1 MTTGTVCCPGCRF
14 EAAAGF
20 AFCPKCGLRLP
31 RTCAACGFACA
42 PDFAFCP
49 KCGGA
54 LEAPT
59 AAGVTERP
67 SAAPV
72 VSPASGSEADR
83 RLVTVVFADVS
94 GFTALGERLDPED
107 VRTFQNDLF
116 KLLAETIEQYGGFV
130 EKFVGDAVMAVFGA
144 PVAHEDDPERALRTA
159 LTMLERMP
167 TLSARW
173 EACFGGPVRLHLGIN
188 TGPVVAGRLGI
199 SGDAAYAVTGDT
211 VNTAARLLAA
221 SEEGEILVSG
231 TTHQLT
237 EHVFAFEPLPALSL
251 RGKAEPVEVWR
262 LRSLRDA
269 APSAE
274 SGDGTGL
281 AAPLIGRRDEIA
293 QMLAAFERAA
303 GGRAQIVSLV
313 GEAGSGKSRLVA
325 ELFTAL
331 EKEGRLAG
339 ITVRRHLCSSFG
351 EPAYG
356 VLRAFLREGYQLAP
370 GDSLETAVDKLRA
383 GLRAVGSDET
393 EALRVAPVL
402 ARTLGIEADP
412 TAHHLEPEQLR
423 QQIFLA
429 TRVVLERRLQ
439 QGPTVL
445 VVENLH
451 WADRASIELL
461 RFLMERLADRPLL
474 LVATY
479 RPEMDT
485 QTLLTTRATHTSIR
499 LTPLGDADSVALLD
513 GLLGALARSVPPAL
527 HALVVRRAGGNP
539 LYVVEIVRTLT
550 AAGGLARSRAGGV
563 AVGDANALDVPPTIQ
578 GLLLSRTDRL
588 PADARRLLQEAAVLG
603 LVFAR
608 DVLSVMVGAPE
619 RFDATLDLL
628 QDAELIEEVA
638 PPRGT
643 LGPARSQFRFKQ
655 ALVQEVVYQNLLVSR
670 RTELHDRAGR
680 AYETLCGGEPQRLE
694 DIEALG
700 HHWSLGADRRRGARF
715 LVAAGDRARA
725 VYANEDAVRH
735 YARAQRTLRE
745 WGAPEEQCPVRERL
759 GDVLAT
765 LGRRPEAIEHYEMV
779 RARCAEAGDR
789 HAQARLRRKLGGLHW
804 DAGARDRALECFEA
818 GLALLEGG
826 GDDIESA
833 HLYQEMGRLAFRSG
847 DNTRAIEWAERAL
860 ALAEALAED
869 GTDRA
874 ARQEASAVVAHA
886 CNTIGVALARTD
898 RSEEAVTHIERSIAV
913 ALAQD
918 LLQAACRGYT
928 NLGILYS
935 TLDPSRGVSTCL
947 QGLETAKR
955 IGDLGVQSRLYA
967 NLAVA
972 YCALTDRCEAEGIAA
987 AQAAVELDRQLG
999 QLDHLAIPLIVL
1011 GQISQCH
1018 GDGGRAL
1025 ECYREALGLVEE
1037 TGEPQLLFPCYDGLA
1052 TLHLDLGD
1060 QAAAERYLTLAQDV
1074 CERAGLDPDSL
1085 VLLPFFS

>member
-1 MTTGTVCCPGCRF
+1 VAPRP
-14 EAAAGF
+14 AAA
-20 AFCPKCGLRLP
+20 P
-31 RTCAACGFACA
+31 
-42 PDFAFCP
+42 
-49 KCGGA
+49 
-54 LEAPT
+54 
-59 AAGVTERP
+59 
-67 SAAPV
+67 
-72 VSPASGSEADR
+72 SPAPSPGPVSGSEVDR
-83 RLVTVVFADVS
+83 RLVTVLFADVS

-116 KLLAETIEQYGGFV
+116 KLLAEAIEQYNGFV

-144 PVAHEDDPERALRTA
+144 PVAHENDPERALRAA

-167 TLSARW
+167 ALSARW
-173 EACFGGPVRLHLGIN
+173 EACFGGPVKLHLGIN
-188 TGPVVAGRLGI
+188 TGPVVAGRLEAT
-199 SGDAAYAVTGDT
+199 GDAAYAVTGDT
-211 VNTAARLLAA
+211 VNTAARLLSA
-221 SEEGEILVSG
+221 SEEGNILVSG
-231 TTHQLT
+231 ATQRLT
-237 EHVFAFEPLPALSL
+237 EQIFAFEPLPALSL

-262 LRSLRDA
+262 LRGLRETA
-269 APSAE
+269 AFGE
-274 SGDGTGL
+274 RGDEGRS

-303 GGRAQIVSLV
+303 AGRAQVVSLV

-325 ELFTAL
+325 ELFTTL
-331 EKEGRLAG
+331 EQDGRLAG
-339 ITVRRHLCSSFG
+339 ISVQRHLCSSFG
-351 EPAYG
+351 EQAHG
-356 VLRAFLREGYQLAP
+356 VLRAFLREGYQVAH

-393 EALRVAPVL
+393 EAERVAPVL
-402 ARTLGIEADP
+402 ASVLGLEADE
-412 TAHHLEPEQLR
+412 TVQHLEPEQLR

-429 TRVVLERRLQ
+429 ARVALERRLQ
-439 QGPTVL
+439 QGPVVL

-461 RFLMERLADRPLL
+461 RFLTERLADRPLMV
-474 LVATY
+474 LVTY
-479 RPEMDT
+479 RPDT
-485 QTLLTTRATHTSIR
+485 DAQALLTTRATHTSIR
-499 LTPLGDADSVALLD
+499 LAPLDDADSAALLE
-513 GLLGALARSVPPAL
+513 GLLGTLARNVPSAL
-527 HALVVRRAGGNP
+527 RALVVRRAGGNP
-539 LYVVEIVRTLT
+539 LYVVEIARTLT
-550 AAGGLARSRAGGV
+550 AGGLAGSQTGGV
-563 AVGDANALDVPPTIQ
+563 GAGDAATLDVPATIQ

-603 LVFAR
+603 LVFGR
-608 DVLSVMVGAPE
+608 DVLSVMAGVGAPE

-628 QDAELIEEVA
+628 QDAELIEEITQT
-638 PPRGT
+638 PGT
-643 LGPARSQFRFKQ
+643 LGPPERRFRFRQ

-670 RTELHDRAGR
+670 RTELHDRAGQ
-680 AYETLCGGEPQRLE
+680 AYETRCGGQPQRLE
-694 DIEALG
+694 DVEALG
-700 HHWSLGADRRRGARF
+700 HHWSLGADRRRGGRL

-725 VYANEDAVRH
+725 VYANEDAVRN
-735 YARAQRTLRE
+735 YERALHTFQE
-745 WGAPEEQCPVRERL
+745 SGSPEEQCGVRERL
-759 GDVLAT
+759 GDVLAP

-779 RARCAEAGDR
+779 RARCAAAGAR
-789 HAQARLRRKLGGLHW
+789 PAQARLRRKLGGLHW
-804 DAGARDRALECFEA
+804 DAGHRDRALESFEA

-847 DNTRAIEWAERAL
+847 DNARAIEWAERAL
-860 ALAEALAED
+860 ALAEALAAD
-869 GTDRA
+869 GTETA
-874 ARQEASAVVAHA
+874 PRQEAAVVVAHA
-886 CNTIGVALARTD
+886 CNTIGVALARTE
-898 RSEEAVTHIERSIAV
+898 RSEEAVTYIERSITV
-913 ALAQD
+913 ALGQD

-935 TLDPSRGVSTCL
+935 TLDPSRGISTCL

-1018 GDGGRAL
+1018 GEPERAL

-1060 QAAAERYLTLAQDV
+1060 QAAAERYLMLAQDV